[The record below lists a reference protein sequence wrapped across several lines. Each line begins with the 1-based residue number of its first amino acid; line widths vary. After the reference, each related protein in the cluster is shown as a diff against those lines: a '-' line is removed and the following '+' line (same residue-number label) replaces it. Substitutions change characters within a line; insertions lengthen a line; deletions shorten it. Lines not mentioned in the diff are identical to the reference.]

1 MEIDACET
9 ESALMPTRNV
19 GSNTDKTPKSSRKR
33 RSSTPCPESGRTPS
47 TGLETTPK
55 SVSMRSNDSTPSRVP
70 HACKR
75 KALHFE
81 SPKAPI
87 SIASGLTERQQLS
100 LLLEMTANEKN
111 QTANRRSERSSS
123 RIKIGGK
130 RTNWRIHKRNERGET
145 PLHVACIRGDS
156 DAVQKLIEQGAQINC
171 GDHAGWTP
179 LHEAANHG
187 HGEIVRILL
196 ENGADPNALGMDDIT
211 PLQDAITNGHNEVV
225 TILIEI
231 GDADSRIQNA
241 AGQNAIDLAKEMN
254 QTDLVQRLLQKESH
268 RQKNSISDGSD
279 LCCTPLDHE
288 ELKTREESP
297 REENSKE
304 IILAED
310 DSPLIDAEHLKGFVL
325 GEILG
330 HRRDEG
336 EEESPVAL
344 LPEVEQIEPL
354 SSPLSSPKKTS
365 TNPNYSPTLVPK
377 KRLVQQWT
385 GKRFDDW
392 VEKIADE
399 WDFSEALFLTK
410 NYTLVNPNESCNE
423 TQSELKRLL
432 TKHKTEKE
440 KLILAFEMR
449 LFRALWDTS
458 PLQPSGGV
466 AFCDTMK
473 PRVPTESPTIYPPR
487 ESLLKDTRDKYNQ
500 AAECLRLRQQA
511 ELDTFEAL
519 GKLYGNSQNLEQAFI
534 EPFLIKTSSYK
545 Q

>member
-1 MEIDACET
+1 M
-9 ESALMPTRNV
+9 
-19 GSNTDKTPKSSRKR
+19 
-33 RSSTPCPESGRTPS
+33 
-47 TGLETTPK
+47 
-55 SVSMRSNDSTPSRVP
+55 
-70 HACKR
+70 
-75 KALHFE
+75 
-81 SPKAPI
+81 
-87 SIASGLTERQQLS
+87 
-100 LLLEMTANEKN
+100 
-111 QTANRRSERSSS
+111 
-123 RIKIGGK
+123 
-130 RTNWRIHKRNERGET
+130 
-145 PLHVACIRGDS
+145 
-156 DAVQKLIEQGAQINC
+156 
-171 GDHAGWTP
+171 
-179 LHEAANHG
+179 
-187 HGEIVRILL
+187 
-196 ENGADPNALGMDDIT
+196 
-211 PLQDAITNGHNEVV
+211 

-377 KRLVQQWT
+377 KRLVQQWVRIQLGSVLGRNLLCRQT

-423 TQSELKRLL
+423 VQCINCYRL
-432 TKHKTEKE
+432 
-440 KLILAFEMR
+440 
-449 LFRALWDTS
+449 DTN
-458 PLQPSGGV
+458 GG
-466 AFCDTMK
+466 
-473 PRVPTESPTIYPPR
+473 S
-487 ESLLKDTRDKYNQ
+487 S
-500 AAECLRLRQQA
+500 LRL
-511 ELDTFEAL
+511 
-519 GKLYGNSQNLEQAFI
+519 NL
-534 EPFLIKTSSYK
+534 S
-545 Q
+545 